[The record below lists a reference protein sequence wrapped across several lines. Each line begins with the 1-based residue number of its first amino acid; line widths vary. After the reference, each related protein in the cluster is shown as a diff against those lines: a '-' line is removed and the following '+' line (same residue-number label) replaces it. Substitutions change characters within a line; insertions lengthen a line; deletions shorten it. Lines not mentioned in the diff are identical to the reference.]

1 MSMKRTQRFG
11 RWVAAAS
18 CLAVLGLHVLVRAEE
33 PSRMIRHLPVTDEE
47 MKAKQRIDKQLDKI
61 LEVQGAI
68 LQRYDEL
75 MEELQVVKV
84 RASQ

>member
-1 MSMKRTQRFG
+1 MKRARWFG
-11 RWVAAAS
+11 RWVVAAS
-18 CLAVLGLHVLVRAEE
+18 CLAVLGLHVLVRAEQ
-33 PSRMIRHLPVTDEE
+33 PSRPIRQLPATDEE
-47 MKAKQRIDKQLDKI
+47 LKAKQRIDKQLDEI
-61 LEVQGAI
+61 LEVQAAI